1 MTCRGPD
8 NARALEG
15 EGQEAQKRSRD
26 RTSVR
31 TSLTTLAISIS

>member
-1 MTCRGPD
+1 MTLQRPD

-15 EGQEAQKRSRD
+15 EDRKAQKRPRD

-31 TSLTTLAISIS
+31 TSLTTVTISIS